1 MPDPLQKH
9 DKHDAK
15 RDFVAERGDDGRRLD
30 QVLAARIPDLS
41 RRAARVVI
49 DIGGVFVDGVRTKMA
64 GRLIREGQ
72 RISANLGGAF
82 DRATKRVGQG
92 ARSADAA
99 ELPRYDVVFEDDD
112 LVVVDKPPG
121 LLTAPTPES
130 DRGNLADLLAR
141 REPGHRAVIF
151 VVHRIDLPTSG
162 LLVFAKTPHANRVLS
177 EKFRVHDIVR
187 EYQAIVLGRFP
198 DGLATIDRNIDGRRA
213 VTHVAVEERF
223 AERATLIRCR
233 LETGRT
239 HQIRIHC
246 RGVRHPVLGDPQ
258 LGIPPGLPRA
268 PRMALHARKLG
279 FVHPTSGEEKLFE
292 SSLPLDLAG
301 YVEALRKVA
310 GA

>member
-1 MPDPLQKH
+1 MPDPVHKPEKQEP
-9 DKHDAK
+9 K
-15 RDFVAERGDDGRRLD
+15 REIVAERGDDGKRLD

-64 GRLIREGQ
+64 GRLVRDGQ
-72 RISANLGGAF
+72 RISVHLGGAF
-82 DRATKRVGQG
+82 DRATKRVGQQ
-92 ARSADAA
+92 ARAADAA
-99 ELPRYDVVFEDDD
+99 ELPRYEIVFEDED

-141 REPGHRAVIF
+141 RDPERRAPIF
-151 VVHRIDLPTSG
+151 VGHRIDLPTSG
-162 LLVFAKTPHANRVLS
+162 LLVFAKTPLANRALS
-177 EKFRVHDIVR
+177 ERFRVHDVVR

-198 DGLATIDRNIDGRRA
+198 DAVTTIDRNIEGRRA
-213 VTHVAVEERF
+213 VTHVTVEERF
-223 AERATLIRCR
+223 GDRATLIRCR

-258 LGIPPGLPRA
+258 LGVPPGLPRA
-268 PRMALHARKLG
+268 PRMALHAAKLG
-279 FVHPTSGEEKLFE
+279 FVHPATGEAKLFE
-292 SSLPLDLAG
+292 RPLPSDLEG
-301 YVEALRKVA
+301 YVTSLREASP
-310 GA
+310 